1 MVFLRAAALA
11 WLGLLPVVWCLP
23 LEGVRTAPHQAQQ
36 QHQPTLL
43 EDLSPNNLPAQD
55 FTQDEYQQ
63 LLTRQPDS
71 SAAAALS
78 SFDASETLPYMY
90 RLQDGLPSAG
100 LPATGLE
107 GDVTG
112 LENPDWMVVD
122 PRYYLLAQFLEHP
135 AEETPASESAS
146 NSMLPIRKI
155 RNSASSS
162 NSGSMM
168 ATNSNFDNNNNNSQA
183 KRAWPHGFS
192 RRRSSGLSL
201 SIDAS
206 MKVLREAL
214 YLEMARKKQRQQMQ
228 RARHNQEL
236 LTTIGKRDVQQQL
249 RGDAHGQDHLPG
261 DRI

>member
-11 WLGLLPVVWCLP
+11 WLGVLPVVWCLP
-23 LEGVRTAPHQAQQ
+23 LEGVRSAPHQQ
-36 QHQPTLL
+36 QPTLL
-43 EDLSPNNLPAQD
+43 EDLSLNNLPSQG
-55 FTQDEYQQ
+55 FTQDDYQQ

-71 SAAAALS
+71 AAAALNS
-78 SFDASETLPYMY
+78 YDASETLPYMY
-90 RLQDGLPSAG
+90 RLQEGIAGAG
-100 LPATGLE
+100 LPATGLD
-107 GDVTG
+107 GDVTR
-112 LENPDWMVVD
+112 LENPDWMAVD
-122 PRYYLLAQFLEHP
+122 PRSYLLAQFLEHP
-135 AEETPASESAS
+135 AEEATGSES
-146 NSMLPIRKI
+146 NSMIPIRKI
-155 RNSASSS
+155 RNSSNTSSI
-162 NSGSMM
+162 
-168 ATNSNFDNNNNNSQA
+168 TNSNFENANSQA

-236 LTTIGKRDVQQQL
+236 LTSIGKRDVQQQL
-249 RGDAHGQDHLPG
+249 RGDGPGQDHLPG